1 MPSKDSLEEMLKILK
16 NSTLNPFL
24 NMLEKNYQSLNHY
37 TNIKIAA
44 KKEEE
49 MFKELAIHCYI

>member
-1 MPSKDSLEEMLKILK
+1 
-16 NSTLNPFL
+16 
-24 NMLEKNYQSLNHY
+24 MLEKNYQSLNHY

-44 KKEEE
+44 KNEDQ